1 MSSELAGSWAALG
14 AGLAVGLLIA
24 LEVGPIF
31 LLCARTSARFGFR
44 AGAGIGMGAATADL
58 AYAVL
63 GALGA
68 AVLLQ
73 VEPLRLALGLAG
85 AFVLAWFGIRTLRDA
100 FRVRIGGED
109 EIEVVSPGAAYRT
122 GLLATASNPLTIL
135 TWAAVFSGAAVTSIA
150 GSPTKAA
157 LFVVGSATG
166 SLISHLALAGAMS
179 WLGARL
185 STTALRVIDV
195 ISGVGLLVF
204 GGILGVRTVTS
215 EAST

>member
-1 MSSELAGSWAALG
+1 MSSELAASLAALG
-14 AGLAVGLLIA
+14 AGLAVGLLVA
-24 LEVGPIF
+24 LQVGPIF

-73 VEPLRLALGLAG
+73 VEPLRLALGLTG
-85 AFVLAWFGIRTLRDA
+85 AAVLAWFGIRTLRDA
-100 FRVRIGGED
+100 FRVRIGGEE

-150 GSPTKAA
+150 GSPRNAA
-157 LFVVGSATG
+157 LFVVGSAIG
-166 SLISHLALAGAMS
+166 SLLSHLAIAGAMS

-195 ISGVGLLVF
+195 FSGVGLLLF
-204 GGILGVRTVTS
+204 GGLLGVRTLTA
-215 EAST
+215 ESTA

>member
-1 MSSELAGSWAALG
+1 MSTDPAAALAALG

-58 AYAVL
+58 AYAIL
-63 GALGA
+63 GSIGA

-73 VEPLRLALGLAG
+73 LEPLRLALGLTGAG
-85 AFVLAWFGIRTLRDA
+85 VLVWFGVRTLRDA

-109 EIEVVSPGAAYRT
+109 DLEVVTPGAAYRT
-122 GLLATASNPLTIL
+122 GLVATASNPLTIL

-150 GSPTKAA
+150 GSPTAAA
-157 LFVVGSATG
+157 LFVLGSATG

-204 GGILGVRTVTS
+204 GGILGAKTL
-215 EAST
+215 STESAA